1 MADRRLS
8 RPSDDASGTAARR
21 DDGSDAARDRQVL
34 IVGDGIGAAAAA
46 GFLDRAG
53 LDPVLASPAR
63 GRPLPPVV
71 TLWQSGLTLLERLGL
86 RRPVERY
93 GTTMTRFACRTR
105 GRCWP
110 TGDTDNSAL
119 VTVARA
125 RLDAILERRLLDR
138 IRTAERPVATL
149 TPTERGVRAVFE
161 RGVDELFDAV
171 LTTERRLFPGDEATD
186 ARAIHRWTGR
196 WPAAAPAPDVP
207 TEAWDDRRAAFTVPA
222 PDATFVHLVTATE
235 TAAVDAVGPA
245 DVGDH
250 FGHLFDPPVTPFA
263 DRFPDFQYERLPCV
277 SPASRCAGGVASLG
291 PASRTSIPGDCLGA
305 ALAIEDG
312 WVLADELASGAGGVT
327 DRLERY
333 DRRRRR
339 RDAELIAARDA
350 DAVDSGLQSPPI
362 RRLRAT
368 RAAVLGP
375 DPPSSVHAL
384 ASEVPDRL

>member
-8 RPSDDASGTAARR
+8 RPADDASGTVARR
-21 DDGSDAARDRQVL
+21 DDGAATTRDRQVL
-34 IVGDGIGAAAAA
+34 IVGDGVGAAAAA

-71 TLWQSGLTLLERLGL
+71 TLWRSGLTLLERLGL
-86 RRPVERY
+86 RRPVERH
-93 GTTMTRFACRTR
+93 GTTLTRFACRTR

-110 TGDTDNSAL
+110 AGDTDHPAL
-119 VTVARA
+119 VAVARA

-149 TPTERGVRAVFE
+149 TPTDHGVRAVFE

-171 LTTERRLFPGDEATD
+171 LTTERRLFPGDAATD

-196 WPAAAPAPDVP
+196 WPATAPAPDVP
-207 TEAWDDRRAAFTVPA
+207 TEAWDDRRAAFTVPV
-222 PDATFVHLVTATE
+222 PDTTFVHLVTATE

-245 DVGDH
+245 DLGDR
-250 FGHLFDPPVTPFA
+250 FGQLFDPPVTPFA
-263 DRFPDFQYERLPCV
+263 GRRPDFQYERLPCV
-277 SPASRCAGGVASLG
+277 SPASRRVDGVALLG

-312 WVLADELASGAGGVT
+312 WVLADELASGAGSVI
-327 DRLERY
+327 DCLERY
-333 DRRRRR
+333 GRRRRR
-339 RDAELIAARDA
+339 RDAELVAARDA
-350 DAVDSGLQSPPI
+350 DAADSGLQSPPI
-362 RRLRAT
+362 RWLRAT
-368 RAAVLGP
+368 RTAVLGP
-375 DPPSSVHAL
+375 DPPSSVFAL
-384 ASEVPDRL
+384 ASEGPDRL